1 LVLQQFQKREKL
13 REYVIMAVP
22 GKTSWP
28 ELVGSEIEQA
38 VDTICV
44 ERTDVNVICEI
55 QDGQPA
61 STEVSTTISPVTG
74 EGPPV
79 IVYITYVIDDQGNK
93 QITDPVPYVGTN

>member
-1 LVLQQFQKREKL
+1 
-13 REYVIMAVP
+13 MAVP

-79 IVYITYVIDDQGNK
+79 IVYITYVIDDQVLSGAIMSLEIGE
-93 QITDPVPYVGTN
+93 QYLTDLWMVPNIGLETF